1 MAADA
6 ASKSTEL
13 ETVDL
18 DLHPNEASDLLPVEA
33 SGILEGHG
41 WDMAFWTV
49 LDEGYVERCM
59 AVIGHRRGESH
70 GAESWQIVK
79 PSFRVGASAKKTEDG
94 EACARHDG
102 WVYVVGS
109 HYGSKAG
116 PLEKKRAFIARFR
129 EDALEDDLE
138 GENAEMEVA
147 MNRFRLHRAVNDALR
162 AFGPE
167 LIDVGARARK
177 QFIKRTQKKA
187 GKKAGQRIADR
198 DVPIN
203 VEGASFSDA
212 GLMLLGLRFPVTAD
226 GHPIIAEVAGVD
238 AMFDDERAAPVVR
251 RFWVIESVGTRE
263 RPGGI
268 RAMHA
273 RGRDLHLIVGDLESE
288 KEDAVVTQDHPE
300 AALATSSHHRVR
312 LPSGRDG
319 GAVRGSAV
327 HDFGF
332 SNVEGLAADS
342 GGRFFYATD
351 EDDRVH
357 MRYMREKA
365 PSSSSSGKRA
375 ASGGG
380 KQAGAGGR
388 GGSAAKR
395 GAGSADGR
403 TAAAGKRTGGATGG
417 RGGAG
422 KRTEAGAGG
431 RGGSAAKRGAGSAG
445 GRGGT
450 GPKSGAGSGRGAAA
464 AKRGGRSTRAAAAS

>member
-6 ASKSTEL
+6 ARKSTEL

-33 SGILEGHG
+33 EGILKGHD

-49 LDEGYVERCM
+49 LDEGYVEGCM
-59 AVIGHRRGESH
+59 AVVGHKKGASQ
-70 GAESWQIVK
+70 GAESWEIVK
-79 PSFRVGASAKKTEDG
+79 PTFRVGANAERTEDG

-129 EDALEDDLE
+129 EEALEEDLE
-138 GENAEMEVA
+138 DENAEMQVA

-167 LIDVGARARK
+167 LLDVGPRARK
-177 QFIKRTQKKA
+177 QFIARTQKKG

-203 VEGASFSDA
+203 VEGASFSEA
-212 GLMLLGLRFPVTAD
+212 GLLLLGLRFPPTAD

-238 AMFDDERAAPVVR
+238 AMFEDERAAPVVR
-251 RFWVIESVGTRE
+251 RFWVIESVGTRD
-263 RPGGI
+263 RPAGI

-273 RGRDLHLIVGDLESE
+273 HGRDLHLIVGDLESQ

-300 AALATSSHHRVR
+300 AARAASSHHRVR

-327 HDFGF
+327 HDFGL
-332 SNVEGLAADS
+332 SNVEGLAADPS
-342 GGRFFYATD
+342 GSFFYVTD

-357 MRYMREKA
+357 MRFTRETA
-365 PSSSSSGKRA
+365 PSSSGSSKRGV
-375 ASGGG
+375 S
-380 KQAGAGGR
+380 R
-388 GGSAAKR
+388 GG
-395 GAGSADGR
+395 
-403 TAAAGKRTGGATGG
+403 
-417 RGGAG
+417 
-422 KRTEAGAGG
+422 
-431 RGGSAAKRGAGSAG
+431 
-445 GRGGT
+445 
-450 GPKSGAGSGRGAAA
+450 AA
-464 AKRGGRSTRAAAAS
+464 AKRGGGTAAKPGGGGGRGSAAANRGSGGGSGRGGAAAKRGGGGGSGRGGAAAKRSGGGRAGAAGRGSGRSTRGAASS